1 MNDKSKTAGSVILGA
16 FEENRDRI
24 AIMESKDYPQITYG
38 ELLDRACR
46 VAAFLEDKGIEPGKG
61 KRIAI
66 SMNRNPRYVVAFM
79 GCLIFGYAAVL
90 LDPEY
95 PESRRSFIL
104 KNSSPEETE
113 AVIVYTSG
121 STGDPKGIV
130 HSQLSCGM
138 GILNLKDV
146 LRLTP
151 DDVYGSSARFTFAVH
166 CSDLLMPLCSGC
178 SVCLVP
184 PDVLRDPHMMA
195 LYCKNH
201 EITATYMP
209 PSLLRTFDRASD
221 TLKTVVSSGEKV
233 FNIDPKGMRV
243 IATYGMSECY
253 VVMANEGDRNIRHV
267 GVLCRDGR

>member
-95 PESRRSFIL
+95 PESRRLKIL
-104 KNSSPEETE
+104 LLSSYWMKRTTLWRWNAKRLIRMMLLKRRRKLSSYIHPARRE
-113 AVIVYTSG
+113 I
-121 STGDPKGIV
+121 PK
-130 HSQLSCGM
+130 
-138 GILNLKDV
+138 
-146 LRLTP
+146 
-151 DDVYGSSARFTFAVH
+151 A
-166 CSDLLMPLCSGC
+166 
-178 SVCLVP
+178 
-184 PDVLRDPHMMA
+184 
-195 LYCKNH
+195 
-201 EITATYMP
+201 
-209 PSLLRTFDRASD
+209 
-221 TLKTVVSSGEKV
+221 
-233 FNIDPKGMRV
+233 
-243 IATYGMSECY
+243 
-253 VVMANEGDRNIRHV
+253 
-267 GVLCRDGR
+267 